1 MIRGLA
7 GGMQAAEPKTLEL
20 KPGQVVKGVVLQV
33 YDNQE
38 AQMSIDGVQV
48 RAKLETPLAPGQT
61 AWLQVQPESTGG
73 QVVLKPAAGPAVPA
87 TQEEIGQMLKQTG
100 LKDTAVNREL
110 VQMMKQQGIPLTK
123 EAAAPLQEVMSR
135 IPASVKPEQ
144 WVQAVGVA
152 VSKGLPLTADTV
164 GAIHQALFGKPFGE
178 TLQNLAQT
186 LSGLLQNGG
195 LAEGTSGSGEKLLR
209 QLAEVLRTMQDTA
222 AEVGGKPASN
232 GTASPL
238 ENGTG
243 KPRLAA
249 GTPTANS
256 GGGTGTA
263 AQADTRQPGGI
274 RPDGSGGTAQAAGQG
289 RQVLPGTS
297 GLPQTAAGA
306 PADGSARLAPSAA
319 GMQAGAAAELPQGA
333 GRPAAGASA
342 PGTQAQ
348 PAGGTS
354 AGQTAAQAGGGS
366 APAAAPGTPA
376 GGPAGLTPAGGP
388 AGLTPAAGRPAAGA
402 EPLAQASPGTAAAG
416 GAAAGGARP
425 DASAAQPQP
434 GLPASAPRSAADAH
448 TAQAAASRG
457 GAEADAARA
466 SAAGEQR
473 PAADSGWVREL
484 LRAVGVDHESRL
496 LRQPGT
502 PAHAGGAH
510 LAAGEGQAAAL
521 KADSAETLK
530 SLLLQ
535 LTAADDLP
543 APIRE
548 SAQQALQQITGQQL
562 LLSPDRSGVFTHV
575 TLFVPLLG
583 ADGQP
588 TAAVHIQSRK
598 GRRGELD
605 AENCRLLF
613 DLQMKSMGHTLVDV
627 GVMNRMVSL
636 QVFNDEPVIGEL
648 LNGSKEEIAAALD
661 KLGYQF
667 LSMKTAEYPKAS
679 GNFTGA
685 DSGSSLSAVMMDTI
699 VPGEAYRGVDL
710 RI

>member
-1 MIRGLA
+1 MNISGLIRGLA

-238 ENGTG
+238 DNGTS
-243 KPRLAA
+243 KPGLAA

-263 AQADTRQPGGI
+263 GQADTRQPGGI

-297 GLPQTAAGA
+297 GLPQTAAGV
-306 PADGSARLAPSAA
+306 PADGGVRLTPSAA

-348 PAGGTS
+348 PAGGTP
-354 AGQTAAQAGGGS
+354 AGQTAAQAGGS

-376 GGPAGLTPAGGP
+376 GGPAGLTPA
-388 AGLTPAAGRPAAGA
+388 AGRPAAGG
-402 EPLAQASPGTAAAG
+402 EPPAQASPGTVAAS
-416 GAAAGGARP
+416 GARP
-425 DASAAQPQP
+425 DAPAAQPQP
-434 GLPASAPRSAADAH
+434 GLPASAPRAAADAH
-448 TAQAAASRG
+448 AAQAAASRG
-457 GAEADAARA
+457 SAAEADAARA

-502 PAHAGGAH
+502 LAHAGGAH
-510 LAAGEGQAAAL
+510 LAAAGEGQATAL

-636 QVFNDEPVIGEL
+636 QVFNDEPIIGEL

-667 LSMKTAEYPKAS
+667 LSMKTAEYPKAPGS
-679 GNFTGA
+679 FTGGE
-685 DSGSSLSAVMMDTI
+685 SGSSLSAVMMDTI

>member
-1 MIRGLA
+1 MNISGLIRGLA

-73 QVVLKPAAGPAVPA
+73 QVVLKPAAGPVVPA

-123 EAAAPLQEVMSR
+123 EAAAPLQEIMSR

-144 WVQAVGVA
+144 WIQAVGVA
-152 VSKGLPLTADTV
+152 VGKGLPLTADTV
-164 GAIHQALFGKPFGE
+164 GAVHQALFGKPFGE

-195 LAEGTSGSGEKLLR
+195 LAEGTNGGGEKLLR
-209 QLAEVLRTMQDTA
+209 QLADVLRTMQDTA
-222 AEVGGKPASN
+222 GGVGGKPA
-232 GTASPL
+232 GTGAAAGAES
-238 ENGTG
+238 GTG
-243 KPRLAA
+243 KPGPAAVTSPANGGA
-249 GTPTANS
+249 GTAGEAT
-256 GGGTGTA
+256 
-263 AQADTRQPGGI
+263 TRQPAGS
-274 RPDGSGGTAQAAGQG
+274 RPDGGNTQAAGQG
-289 RQVLPGTS
+289 RLVPSGTS
-297 GLPQTAAGA
+297 GLPQPAAGA
-306 PADGSARLAPSAA
+306 PADGVRLTQPSA
-319 GMQAGAAAELPQGA
+319 GMQADAAAELPGT
-333 GRPAAGASA
+333 GRTA
-342 PGTQAQ
+342 PGTQPQQ
-348 PAGGTS
+348 PAAGGMP
-354 AGQTAAQAGGGS
+354 AGQTAAPAGGGP
-366 APAAAPGTPA
+366 AAAAPGVPA
-376 GGPAGLTPAGGP
+376 GEPAE
-388 AGLTPAAGRPAAGA
+388 LTPAAGRPAAGA
-402 EPLAQASPGTAAAG
+402 PTPAPGTAAAG
-416 GAAAGGARP
+416 GVAAGGARP
-425 DASAAQPQP
+425 DAAAVQPQSVQ
-434 GLPASAPRSAADAH
+434 PAGAPRAAADAQA
-448 TAQAAASRG
+448 AQAAAASRG
-457 GAEADAARA
+457 GAAEADGPRAA
-466 SAAGEQR
+466 AAGEQR
-473 PAADSGWVREL
+473 PAADGGWVREL

-496 LRQPGT
+496 LRQPGSA
-502 PAHAGGAH
+502 PHAGGAH
-510 LAAGEGQAAAL
+510 MAAAGEGQAAAL
-521 KADSAETLK
+521 KADGTETLK

-548 SAQQALQQITGQQL
+548 TAQQALQQITGQQL

-627 GVMNRMVSL
+627 GVMNKMVSL
-636 QVFNDEPVIGEL
+636 QVFNDDPVIGEL
-648 LNGSKEEIAAALD
+648 LNSSKEEIAAALD
-661 KLGYQF
+661 NLGYQF
-667 LSMKTAEYPKAS
+667 LSMKTGEYPKSLGSLS
-679 GNFTGA
+679 GG
-685 DSGSSLSAVMMDTI
+685 DSGSPLSVVMMDTI

-710 RI
+710 RV

>member
-1 MIRGLA
+1 MNISGLIRGLA

-135 IPASVKPEQ
+135 IPPSVKPEQ

-186 LSGLLQNGG
+186 LSGLLQSGG

-238 ENGTG
+238 ESGTG
-243 KPRLAA
+243 KPGLAA
-249 GTPTANS
+249 GMPAANS

-263 AQADTRQPGGI
+263 GQADTRQPGGI
-274 RPDGSGGTAQAAGQG
+274 RPDGGGGTAQAAGQG

-306 PADGSARLAPSAA
+306 PADGVRLTPSAP

-354 AGQTAAQAGGGS
+354 AGQTAAQAGGG

-376 GGPAGLTPAGGP
+376 GGPAGLTPA
-388 AGLTPAAGRPAAGA
+388 AGRPAAGG
-402 EPLAQASPGTAAAG
+402 EPPAQASPGTAAAS
-416 GAAAGGARP
+416 GARP
-425 DASAAQPQP
+425 DAPAAQPQP
-434 GLPASAPRSAADAH
+434 GLVASAPRSAADAR
-448 TAQAAASRG
+448 AVQAAASPN
-457 GAEADAARA
+457 GAAADAARA

-543 APIRE
+543 APVRE

-636 QVFNDEPVIGEL
+636 QVFNDEPIIGEL

-679 GNFTGA
+679 GSFTGG

>member
-1 MIRGLA
+1 MNISGLIRGLA

-135 IPASVKPEQ
+135 IPPSVKPEQ

-209 QLAEVLRTMQDTA
+209 QLADVLRTMQDTT

-232 GTASPL
+232 GTTSPL

-243 KPRLAA
+243 KPGPAA
-249 GTPTANS
+249 GAPAANS

-274 RPDGSGGTAQAAGQG
+274 RPDGVGGTVQAAGQG

-306 PADGSARLAPSAA
+306 PTDGSVRLTPSAT

-342 PGTQAQ
+342 PGAQAQ
-348 PAGGTS
+348 PAGGTP
-354 AGQTAAQAGGGS
+354 AGQTAAQAGGG
-366 APAAAPGTPA
+366 APAAAPSTPA
-376 GGPAGLTPAGGP
+376 S
-388 AGLTPAAGRPAAGA
+388 GRPAAGV
-402 EPLAQASPGTAAAG
+402 EPPAQASPGTAAAG
-416 GAAAGGARP
+416 VARP

-434 GLPASAPRSAADAH
+434 GLPASAPRSAADARA
-448 TAQAAASRG
+448 AQAAASPN
-457 GAEADAARA
+457 GAAADAARA

-510 LAAGEGQAAAL
+510 LAAAGEGQAAAL

-636 QVFNDEPVIGEL
+636 QVFNDEPIIGEL

-667 LSMKTAEYPKAS
+667 LSMKTAGYPKAS
-679 GNFTGA
+679 GSFTGG

>member
-1 MIRGLA
+1 MNISGLIRGLA

-123 EAAAPLQEVMSR
+123 EAAAPLQEIMSR

-152 VSKGLPLTADTV
+152 IGKGLPLTPDTV
-164 GAIHQALFGKPFGE
+164 GAVHQALFGKPFGE

-195 LAEGTSGSGEKLLR
+195 LAEGTNGGGEKLLR
-209 QLAEVLRTMQDTA
+209 QLADVLRTMQDTA
-222 AEVGGKPASN
+222 AGVGGKPAGN
-232 GTASPL
+232 GAAAGAES
-238 ENGTG
+238 GTG
-243 KPRLAA
+243 KPGPAAVTSPANGGA
-249 GTPTANS
+249 GTAGES
-256 GGGTGTA
+256 A
-263 AQADTRQPGGI
+263 VRQPVGT
-274 RPDGSGGTAQAAGQG
+274 RPDGGNTQAAGQG
-289 RQVLPGTS
+289 RLVPPGTS
-297 GLPQTAAGA
+297 GLPQPAAGA
-306 PADGSARLAPSAA
+306 PADGGGRLTPPAS
-319 GMQAGAAAELPQGA
+319 GMQADAAAELPGA
-333 GRPAAGASA
+333 GRPS
-342 PGTQAQ
+342 PGTQPQQ
-348 PAGGTS
+348 PAGGMP
-354 AGQTAAQAGGGS
+354 AGQIAAPAGGGT
-366 APAAAPGTPA
+366 AAAAPGVPA
-376 GGPAGLTPAGGP
+376 GGPAE
-388 AGLTPAAGRPAAGA
+388 LTPAAGRPAAGA
-402 EPLAQASPGTAAAG
+402 PAPPPGTAAAS

-425 DASAAQPQP
+425 DAAGAQPQSAQ
-434 GLPASAPRSAADAH
+434 PASAPRAADTHA
-448 TAQAAASRG
+448 AQAAAASRG
-457 GAEADAARA
+457 GAAEADGARVA
-466 SAAGEQR
+466 AAGEQR
-473 PAADSGWVREL
+473 PAAGGGWVREL

-496 LRQPGT
+496 LRQPGSA
-502 PAHAGGAH
+502 PHAGGAH
-510 LAAGEGQAAAL
+510 MAAAGEGQAAAL
-521 KADSAETLK
+521 KADGAETLK

-548 SAQQALQQITGQQL
+548 TAQQALQQITGQQL

-627 GVMNRMVSL
+627 GVMNKMVSL
-636 QVFNDEPVIGEL
+636 QVFNDDPIIGEL
-648 LNGSKEEIAAALD
+648 LSGSKEEIAAALD
-661 KLGYQF
+661 NLGYQF
-667 LSMKTAEYPKAS
+667 LSMKTGEYPKSLGSLS
-679 GNFTGA
+679 GG
-685 DSGSSLSAVMMDTI
+685 DSGSPLSAVMMDTI

-710 RI
+710 RV